1 MKKFPPKPKRDS
13 SITDMKPL
21 PKKPSNSEL
30 NEFIRAWTVG
40 NEELNTPQMSEEF
53 FLPDEE
59 EMLPD
64 TEPYVQEDINDIWN
78 LGNCVSAVEAEGK
91 VSSPETVVFEANV
104 DVKEVEPLSHL
115 VSNEPFPFMLNPQD
129 HDVLERSLLDSGL
142 DISSLY
148 TDLTVAP
155 VIPEP
160 IASTPIFMS
169 ECLEPIDQE
178 PTRPVTTIQASDDN
192 SSTSV
197 EATEFTYSNGQE
209 IYIVGPSNIMDTNT
223 LDLEYIQE
231 PATYATTDPSAL
243 GLVSTLESNPT
254 SVITTSDCDN
264 ASLPSTSRL
273 LNYTYAFTNPNP
285 NSNHSD
291 DESKDDPTWVPES
304 LQDFYKEPVAST
316 SKASVCAKKTKLHSV
331 TKPPMKKKPG
341 RPERQEPF
349 IITQVPKKS
358 CVSQEEL
365 EVLKYRRMRDLNN
378 RASQLCRA
386 KRKNKQALQEEELKD
401 LEIKNQ
407 ELKQILAAREEEVA
421 RLRIC
426 TSRYQWTNSLDASL
440 NADTHY
446 KKKHYQWYFSSH
458 VLHIS
463 FMYKYGTRSIIVIV
477 SLDYSHYIE
486 DVSCIANMFLAFM

>member
-1 MKKFPPKPKRDS
+1 MVLSKEIQSQPIMKKFPPKPKTDS
-13 SITDMKPL
+13 SISDMKPL
-21 PKKPSNSEL
+21 PKKPTNSEL
-30 NEFIRAWTVG
+30 NEFIQAWNVG
-40 NEELNTPQMSEEF
+40 NEVLNTPQMFEEF

-64 TEPYVQEDINDIWN
+64 TEPYVEENINDVWN

-91 VSSPETVVFEANV
+91 TSPETVVFEAHV
-104 DVKEVEPLSHL
+104 DVKEVEEPLSHL
-115 VSNEPFPFMLNPQD
+115 ISNEPFPFMLNSQD

-169 ECLEPIDQE
+169 ECLEPVDQE
-178 PTRPVTTIQASDDN
+178 PKVPVTTIQTPDDVHDN

-197 EATEFTYSNGQE
+197 EATDFTYSNGQE
-209 IYIVGPSNIMDTNT
+209 IYIVGPSNIMDTDT
-223 LDLEYIQE
+223 MDLKFISE
-231 PATYATTDPSAL
+231 PSTYTTTDASGL
-243 GLVSTLESNPT
+243 GLISSLESNPESIHSASAT
-254 SVITTSDCDN
+254 NN
-264 ASLPSTSRL
+264 ACLPSTSTVV
-273 LNYTYAFTNPNP
+273 NYTYTYINPNQTTNPTPNLNFTSNLNP
-285 NSNHSD
+285 DHSD
-291 DESKDDPTWVPES
+291 DESKDDPTWVLPKS
-304 LQDFYKEPVAST
+304 LQDFQEPVAST
-316 SKASVCAKKTKLHSV
+316 SKASACAKKTKLHTV
-331 TKPPMKKKPG
+331 TKSPMKKKPG

-386 KRKNKQALQEEELKD
+386 KRKNKLALQEEELND
-401 LEIKNQ
+401 LQIKNQ
-407 ELKQILAAREEEVA
+407 ELKQKLAAMQEEAA

-426 TSRYQWTNSLDASL
+426 TSRYQ
-440 NADTHY
+440 
-446 KKKHYQWYFSSH
+446 
-458 VLHIS
+458 
-463 FMYKYGTRSIIVIV
+463 
-477 SLDYSHYIE
+477 
-486 DVSCIANMFLAFM
+486 

>member
-1 MKKFPPKPKRDS
+1 MVLSKEIQSQPIMKKFPPKPKTDS
-13 SITDMKPL
+13 SISDMKPL
-21 PKKPSNSEL
+21 PKKPTNSEL
-30 NEFIRAWTVG
+30 NEFIQAWNVG
-40 NEELNTPQMSEEF
+40 NEELNTPQMFEEF

-64 TEPYVQEDINDIWN
+64 TEPYVEENINDVWN
-78 LGNCVSAVEAEGK
+78 LGTCVSAVEAEGK
-91 VSSPETVVFEANV
+91 VSSPETVVFEAHV
-104 DVKEVEPLSHL
+104 DVKEVEEPLSHL
-115 VSNEPFPFMLNPQD
+115 ISNEPFPFMLNSQD

-169 ECLEPIDQE
+169 ECLEPVDQE
-178 PTRPVTTIQASDDN
+178 PKVPATTIQTPDDVHDN

-197 EATEFTYSNGQE
+197 EATEFPYSNGQE
-209 IYIVGPSNIMDTNT
+209 IYIVGSSNIMDTNT
-223 LDLEYIQE
+223 LDFKFIPE
-231 PATYATTDPSAL
+231 PSTYPTTDTSGL
-243 GLVSTLESNPT
+243 GLVSTLESNPN
-254 SVITTSDCDN
+254 SVLTTSDN
-264 ASLPSTSRL
+264 PSLPSTSTVV
-273 LNYTYAFTNPNP
+273 NYTYAYINPNP
-285 NSNHSD
+285 NQNFNPNADHSD
-291 DESKDDPTWVPES
+291 DEFKDDPTWVPES

-316 SKASVCAKKTKLHSV
+316 SKASVCAKKTKLHTV
-331 TKPPMKKKPG
+331 TKSPMKKKPG

-386 KRKNKQALQEEELKD
+386 KRKNKLALQEEELND
-401 LEIKNQ
+401 LQIKNQ
-407 ELKQILAAREEEVA
+407 ELKQKLAAMQEEAA

-426 TSRYQWTNSLDASL
+426 TSRYQWKNSLDASL
-440 NADTHY
+440 NAVTHY
-446 KKKHYQWYFSSH
+446 KKTNITGDISQVMYYFIN
-458 VLHIS
+458 V
-463 FMYKYGTRSIIVIV
+463 
-477 SLDYSHYIE
+477 
-486 DVSCIANMFLAFM
+486 